1 MNFDTAIEEF
11 RRYLKQNNKREY
23 KKTTLHCY
31 AEGVT
36 LTLKDKDLDNLT
48 QRDLD
53 DISISLKEKGN
64 KGKGCKP
71 NTVRLRHAAINLFCK
86 EILKRTDLHLMV
98 PRQKTTQKFPIPPKE
113 IERILEIA
121 KKKSKLDYAVTLTL
135 LDEGLRRSELC
146 NLNLDDVQFETLE
159 IYLNDSKTG
168 NNIVTMTTRVAEAI
182 KDYILYERQP
192 KDAKDQALFIS
203 KRGTRIKEHFVRNHV
218 KERAVEAGITTR
230 MYPHRYRTTC
240 ITHLLNNKINP
251 LTAQHHARHA
261 TLQQTMD
268 YDRPTQQDM
277 KGDIE
282 RVFVKKNN
290 LDDEGRVRASVDKYL
305 KGEITNTELQ
315 TILDVLR
322 PKLLKYEGELRGYQ

>member
-23 KKTTLHCY
+23 RKNTLHCY
-31 AEGVT
+31 IEGVT

-53 DISISLKEKGN
+53 DISLALKE
-64 KGKGCKP
+64 KGCKP
-71 NTVRLRHAAINLFCK
+71 NTIRLRHATINLFCK
-86 EILKRTDLHLMV
+86 EILKREDLHLMV
-98 PRQKTTQKFPIPPKE
+98 PWQKRTQKYPIPPKE
-113 IERILEIA
+113 MERMLEVA
-121 KKKSKLDYAVTLTL
+121 KEKSKIDYAILLIL

-146 NLNLDDVQFETLE
+146 NLNVDDVKFETRE
-159 IYLNDSKTG
+159 IHLNDTKTG
-168 NNIVTMTTRVAEAI
+168 NNVVAMTTRVADAI

-203 KRGTRIKEHFVRNHV
+203 KRGIRIGEHFVRSHV
-218 KERAVEAGITTR
+218 KERAVEAGIATR
-230 MYPHRYRTTC
+230 MYPHRFRTTC
-240 ITHLLNNKINP
+240 ITYLLNNRTNP
-251 LTAQHHARHA
+251 LTAMHHARHA
-261 TLQQTMD
+261 TLKQTMD

-290 LDDEGRVRASVDKYL
+290 LDDEDRIRASVDKYL
-305 KGEITNTELQ
+305 KGEITQHELQ
-315 TILDVLR
+315 MLLDVVK
-322 PKLLKYEGELRGYQ
+322 PKQLKPEGEFSGYA